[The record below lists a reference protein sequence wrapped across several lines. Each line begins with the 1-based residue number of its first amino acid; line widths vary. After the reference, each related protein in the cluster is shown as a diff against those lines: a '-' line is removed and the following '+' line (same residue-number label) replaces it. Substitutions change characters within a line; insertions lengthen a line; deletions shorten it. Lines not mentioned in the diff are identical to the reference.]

1 MVFHNEGTEG
11 GAKMETQSIRRYDL
25 DWLRVL
31 AILAV
36 FVYHSGMFFSLDDW
50 HVKNP
55 TTYSSVEIW
64 VSFLRDWMMPL
75 IFLISGASLFFALG
89 KGGAG
94 RFVKGKVLRLLV
106 PLVVGIFTH
115 AILAVYLERLTHG
128 EFEGSFFEFVPHYF
142 EGLYPYNGG
151 NFAWMGIHLWYL
163 EMLFVFSLIFL
174 PLFLWFKSRSG
185 QRVLSRIGGFL
196 AGPGAVYLLSL
207 PTILL
212 VNLLD
217 TGSFL
222 GSREWGGWS
231 PVVYITFFLS
241 GYVIISNERLQKSIQ
256 RLRWLSLALGITLG
270 VARIM
275 LLEPGSDTLYELS
288 AWFWILTLLGFGMKH
303 LNFNT
308 PILKH
313 ATEAVLPF
321 YILHQTVLLSV
332 GYFVVH
338 WDIPDLV
345 KWLIITLV
353 SLGII
358 SGLYE
363 YVVRHNNVLRFLFGM
378 KPTVKSKPFLVRVG
392 AKRVHGVRGRWL
404 SSGDDII
411 G

>member
-1 MVFHNEGTEG
+1 ME
-11 GAKMETQSIRRYDL
+11 AKAIRRYDL

-36 FVYHSGMFFSLDDW
+36 FIYHSGMFFSLDDW

-55 TTYSSVEIW
+55 STYSSVEIW

-75 IFLISGASLFFALG
+75 IFVISGASLFFALG
-89 KGGAG
+89 KGRVG
-94 RFVKGKVLRLLV
+94 RFVKSKVLRLLV

-128 EFEGSFFEFVPHYF
+128 EFDGSFFEFLPHYF

-151 NFAWMGIHLWYL
+151 NFAWMGMHLWYL
-163 EMLFVFSLIFL
+163 EILFVFSLLFL

-185 QRVLSRIGGFL
+185 QRVLSRLGDIL
-196 AGPGAVYLLSL
+196 AMPGAVYLLIL

-217 TGSFL
+217 THSFL

-231 PVVYITFFLS
+231 PIVYITFFLS
-241 GYVIISNERLQKSIQ
+241 GFVIISSARLQKSIQ
-256 RLRWLSLALGITLG
+256 RLRWLSLAMGITLAC
-270 VARIM
+270 ARIV
-275 LLEPGSDTLYELS
+275 LWEPGSDMIYELS

-303 LNFNT
+303 LNFST
-308 PILKH
+308 PFLKR

-332 GYFVVH
+332 GYFVVN

-345 KWLIITLV
+345 KWLIITLF

-358 SGLYE
+358 LGLYE
-363 YVVRHNNVLRFLFGM
+363 YLVRRNNVLRFLFGM
-378 KPTVKSKPFLVRVG
+378 KPMAQSKPFLVVG
-392 AKRVHGVRGRWL
+392 GKRVHGVRGRWL
-404 SSGDDII
+404 SDGDDIL

>member
-241 GYVIISNERLQKSIQ
+241 GFVIIANEGVQKSIR
-256 RLRWLSLALGITLG
+256 RLRWLSLALGITLAC
-270 VARIM
+270 ARIV
-275 LLEPGSDTLYELS
+275 LWEPGDDMLYELS
-288 AWFWILTLLGFGMKH
+288 AWLWILMLLGFGMKH

-308 PILKH
+308 PFLER

-332 GYFVVH
+332 GYFVVS
-338 WDIPDLV
+338 WDIPDLL
-345 KWLIITLV
+345 KWLIITLG
-353 SLGII
+353 SLGIVI
-358 SGLYE
+358 GLYE
-363 YVVRHNNVLRFLFGM
+363 YLVRRNNVLRFLFGM
-378 KPTVKSKPFLVRVG
+378 KLKAQSRPFLVHVDE
-392 AKRVHGVRGRWL
+392 KRVHGVKERWV
-404 SSGDDII
+404 SEADDVP